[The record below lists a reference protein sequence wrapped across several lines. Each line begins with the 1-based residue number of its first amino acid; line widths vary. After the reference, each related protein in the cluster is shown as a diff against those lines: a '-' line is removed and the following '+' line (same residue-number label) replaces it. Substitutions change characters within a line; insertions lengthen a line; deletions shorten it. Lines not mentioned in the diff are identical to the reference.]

1 MYSPVS
7 THLYEDADRSDAHL
21 KPEGLTPGG
30 TQEATVI
37 VCRPISERPIA
48 EHPEIGG
55 SAVTLQ
61 FLMIS
66 MVPDGVTLVMG
77 PDDIVVITSV

>member
-37 VCRPISERPIA
+37 VSWPDIM
-48 EHPEIGG
+48 HPEIGG

-77 PDDIVVITSV
+77 SDDIVVITTSV

>member
-37 VCRPISERPIA
+37 VTWPISRPDIL
-48 EHPEIGG
+48 HPEIGG